1 MLLCEVQLGDPMQEL
16 LYASYTAG
24 DDAKSKGKLAT
35 LGMGSTIPQ
44 GWKDAECV
52 HPSLKGVVMPDVSDG
67 LKMLDQQTRSLLYN
81 EYIVY
86 DVAQIRQR
94 YLLKVSM

>member
-1 MLLCEVQLGDPMQEL
+1 MLLCEVQLGNPMQEL
-16 LYASYTAG
+16 VQASYTAG
-24 DDAKSKGKLAT
+24 DDAKLKGRLAT

-44 GWKDAECV
+44 GWKDAACV
-52 HPSLKGVVMPDVSDG
+52 HPSLQGVVMPDVSHG
-67 LKMLDQQTRSLLYN
+67 LETVDQQTRSLLYN